1 MIGLLFQCSSKN
13 KIMSERITVIGVA
26 YNAKDGAII
35 KTSDGTFYYLDD
47 LITWDSQYLS
57 QTVEVSGFHHVTTID
72 EKILQNEKG
81 EHRAGISGTRHSL
94 SKISYTLKSV
104 SQ

>member
-1 MIGLLFQCSSKN
+1 MG
-13 KIMSERITVIGVA
+13 ERITVVGIA
-26 YNAKDGAII
+26 HNAKDGAIL
-35 KTSDGTFYYLDD
+35 KTADSTIYYMDELNQ
-47 LITWDSQYLS
+47 WGSQYLN
-57 QTVEVSGFHHVTTID
+57 QTVEVSGLHHVTTLD
-72 EKILQNEKG
+72 KAGLQNEKG